1 MQKRGETACEAILSA
16 PVHRSPVQLHQNS
29 EIGTQAVGEKL
40 FNLCLKP
47 CFPMFQTLLSV
58 DPLFSQNLFQS
69 SSEGFQLCGAHPHRF
84 LLSKGWADFLSLNF
98 NTLPPLFRR
107 EHRRKRRHQHFKRDV
122 LFMIFIW
129 KIDIDRFESK
139 VR

>member
-16 PVHRSPVQLHQNS
+16 PVHRSQVQLHQNPALR
-29 EIGTQAVGEKL
+29 QLEK
-40 FNLCLKP
+40 NLCLKP

-98 NTLPPLFRR
+98 THSPLFRR
-107 EHRRKRRHQHFKRDV
+107 EHRRTKTTS
-122 LFMIFIW
+122 IFQEGCFVC
-129 KIDIDRFESK
+129 DIYLEDRYMDRFESK